1 MRVHQQPAANMPPDA
16 GFKVIRYAL
25 VFAGANYSQATEN
38 VVGLAVS
45 GADQQLNFRAKKS
58 THNIVP
64 EIPRINFSTK
74 FLRRQPWRENDFSIG
89 SSGPF
94 ARHPHPSPPP

>member
-1 MRVHQQPAANMPPDA
+1 MPPDA

-45 GADQQLNFRAKKS
+45 DADQQLNVRAKK
-58 THNIVP
+58 THTQHCP
-64 EIPRINFSTK
+64 
-74 FLRRQPWRENDFSIG
+74 
-89 SSGPF
+89 
-94 ARHPHPSPPP
+94 